1 MNCLAEYL
9 KIYEKY
15 PLKYKKFKKE
25 RSIALH
31 NWKVDKNDYSLLK
44 DEVCNFIIEN
54 IGIINSIFINRAI
67 CPLIEECFTKNEY
80 DFVNELIETISLNEK
95 QKISVRDII
104 SIFCEYV
111 QWEKTPIQI
120 VNELLNN
127 IHSELLLQLKFDI
140 MQRQIYYSL
149 HELPVGI
156 LDVDIS
162 DIEFLNEFEE
172 TANKLNK
179 KTDID
184 KIKILYNAYFNYLD
198 NQSECSFENYL
209 KHHKIDYNFLFN
221 QKP

>member
-15 PLKYKKFKKE
+15 PLKYKRFKKE

-127 IHSELLLQLKFDI
+127 IHSELLLQLKFDL

-156 LDVDIS
+156 LDADIS

-184 KIKILYNAYFNYLD
+184 KIKILYNSYFNYLD